1 MKERAEVV
9 AKLVEEK
16 TGRTTKVVTTVK
28 NNVTRIGIT
37 IETDQEGIYATVYID
52 DFEDQQEEDAVE
64 KIREIIERAKYQNI
78 DTKAITRREYV
89 VSNIITYPI
98 KKEGNEVL
106 LENHPYVDFLDLAF
120 VFRVMIPE
128 REGSYL
134 LKKEMAEKYELTA
147 SEIFDIAKENMMK
160 KQKTKI
166 IPMENAIASML
177 GEEMENEDEI
187 PKTECK
193 MAVMTNQDKMYG
205 ANGFLRKD
213 LLKKYSERIG
223 KDLYILPS
231 SVHELLVVPKFA
243 VNAEELR
250 RMVQEVNEN
259 EVADEE
265 ILSYNVYE
273 YSRKNNEITVAP

>member
-1 MKERAEVV
+1 MRERAEAV
-9 AKLVEEK
+9 ARLVGEK
-16 TGRTTKVVTTVK
+16 MERETKVVINVK
-28 NNVTRIGIT
+28 NNVTRLGIA
-37 IETDQEGIYATVYID
+37 IETDQEGVCATVYMD
-52 DFEDQQEEDAVE
+52 DLSDLSEEDAAE
-64 KIREIIERAKYQNI
+64 KIKEMIEQTKHPDIDVAK
-78 DTKAITRREYV
+78 ITAKEYV
-89 VSNIITYPI
+89 FSNIIPYPI
-98 KKEGNEVL
+98 KRAGNEKL
-106 LENHPYVDFLDLAF
+106 LQESAHVDFLDLAF
-120 VFRVMIPE
+120 VFRVMLPE
-128 REGSYL
+128 NERSYL
-134 LKKEMAEKYELTA
+134 LKTEAVKIYGCNVL
-147 SEIFDIAKENMMK
+147 EIFDIAKENMMK

-166 IPMENAIASML
+166 IPMENVIASML

-187 PKTECK
+187 PKTECE

-205 ANGFLRKD
+205 ANGLLRKD

>member
-1 MKERAEVV
+1 MRERAEAV
-9 AKLVEEK
+9 ARLVGEK
-16 TGRTTKVVTTVK
+16 MERETKVVIDAK
-28 NNVTRIGIT
+28 NNVTRLGIA
-37 IETDQEGIYATVYID
+37 IETDQKGVCATVYMD
-52 DFEDQQEEDAVE
+52 DLSDLLEEDAAE
-64 KIREIIERAKYQNI
+64 KIKEMIEQTKYPDIDVAK
-78 DTKAITRREYV
+78 ITAKEYV
-89 VSNIITYPI
+89 FSNIIPCPI
-98 KKEGNEVL
+98 KRAGNEKL
-106 LENHPYVDFLDLAF
+106 LQESAHVDFLDLAF
-120 VFRVMIPE
+120 VFRVMLPE
-128 REGSYL
+128 NEGSYL
-134 LKKEMAEKYELTA
+134 LKTEAVKIYGCNVL
-147 SEIFDIAKENMMK
+147 EIFDIAKENMMK

-166 IPMENAIASML
+166 IPMENIIASML

-187 PKTECK
+187 PKTECE

>member
-1 MKERAEVV
+1 MRERAEAV

-16 TGRTTKVVTTVK
+16 MGKQAKVVTNAK
-28 NNVTRIGIT
+28 NNVVRLGIM
-37 IETDQEGIYATVYID
+37 IETDQKGVCATVYMD
-52 DFEDQQEEDAVE
+52 DLNDLSEENAAE
-64 KIREIIERAKYQNI
+64 KIKEMMEQTKHPDIDVAK
-78 DTKAITRREYV
+78 ITAKEYV
-89 VSNIITYPI
+89 FGNVIPCPI
-98 KKEGNEVL
+98 KRAGNERML
-106 LENHPYVDFLDLAF
+106 QESAHVDFLDLAF
-120 VFRVMIPE
+120 VFRVMLPE
-128 REGSYL
+128 EEGSYL
-134 LKKEMAEKYELTA
+134 LKTEAVKIYGCSV

-166 IPMENAIASML
+166 IPMENVIASVF

-187 PKTECK
+187 PKAECG
-193 MAVMTNQDKMYG
+193 MAVMTNPDKMYG

-213 LLKKYSERIG
+213 LLKKYAEQIG

-231 SVHELLVVPKFA
+231 SVHELLVVPKGFIT
-243 VNAEELR
+243 VEQLR
-250 RMVQEVNEN
+250 EMVQEVNEN

>member
-1 MKERAEVV
+1 MRERAEAV
-9 AKLVEEK
+9 ARLVGEK
-16 TGRTTKVVTTVK
+16 MERETKVVINAK
-28 NNVTRIGIT
+28 NNVTRLGIA
-37 IETDQEGIYATVYID
+37 IETDQEGVCVTVYTD
-52 DFEDQQEEDAVE
+52 DLSDLSEEDAAE
-64 KIREIIERAKYQNI
+64 KIKEMIEQTKHPDIDVAK
-78 DTKAITRREYV
+78 ITAKEYV
-89 VSNIITYPI
+89 FSNIIPCPI
-98 KKEGNEVL
+98 KRAGNEKL
-106 LENHPYVDFLDLAF
+106 LQESAHVDFLDLAF
-120 VFRVMIPE
+120 VFRVMLPE
-128 REGSYL
+128 NERSYL
-134 LKKEMAEKYELTA
+134 LKTEAVKIYGCNVL
-147 SEIFDIAKENMMK
+147 EIFDIAKENMMK

-166 IPMENAIASML
+166 IPMENVIASML

-187 PKTECK
+187 PKTECE

-213 LLKKYSERIG
+213 LLKKYSKRIG

-259 EVADEE
+259 EVADED

>member
-1 MKERAEVV
+1 MRERAEAV
-9 AKLVEEK
+9 ARLVGEK
-16 TGRTTKVVTTVK
+16 MERETKVVINVK
-28 NNVTRIGIT
+28 NNVTRLGIA
-37 IETDQEGIYATVYID
+37 IETDQEGVCATVYMD
-52 DFEDQQEEDAVE
+52 DLSDLSEEDAAE
-64 KIREIIERAKYQNI
+64 KIKEMIEQTKHPDIDVAK
-78 DTKAITRREYV
+78 ITAKEYV
-89 VSNIITYPI
+89 FSNIIPYPI
-98 KKEGNEVL
+98 KRAGNEKL
-106 LENHPYVDFLDLAF
+106 LQESAHVDFLDLAF
-120 VFRVMIPE
+120 VFRVMLPE
-128 REGSYL
+128 NERSYL
-134 LKKEMAEKYELTA
+134 LKTEAVKIYGCNVL
-147 SEIFDIAKENMMK
+147 EIFDIAKENMMK

-166 IPMENAIASML
+166 IPMENVIASML

-187 PKTECK
+187 PKTECE

-205 ANGFLRKD
+205 ANRLLRKD

>member
-1 MKERAEVV
+1 MRERAEAV
-9 AKLVEEK
+9 ARLVGEK
-16 TGRTTKVVTTVK
+16 MERETKVVINAK
-28 NNVTRIGIT
+28 NNVTRLGIA
-37 IETDQEGIYATVYID
+37 IETDQKGVCATVYMD
-52 DFEDQQEEDAVE
+52 DLSDLSEEDAAE
-64 KIREIIERAKYQNI
+64 KIKEMIEQTKHPDIDVAK
-78 DTKAITRREYV
+78 ITAKEYV
-89 VSNIITYPI
+89 FSNIIPCPI
-98 KKEGNEVL
+98 KRAGNEKL
-106 LENHPYVDFLDLAF
+106 LQESAHVDFLDLAF
-120 VFRVMIPE
+120 VFRVMLPE
-128 REGSYL
+128 NEGSYL
-134 LKKEMAEKYELTA
+134 LKTEAVKIYGCNVL
-147 SEIFDIAKENMMK
+147 EIFDIAKENMMK

-166 IPMENAIASML
+166 IPMENVIASML
-177 GEEMENEDEI
+177 GEEMGNEDEI
-187 PKTECK
+187 PKTECE

-243 VNAEELR
+243 VNVEELR